1 MARVF
6 CISGNSTQIREEAH
20 PGGFRRNIPVTA
32 GGEPGTLKFK
42 GKIDSGFRSRNALG
56 AL

>member
-6 CISGNSTQIREEAH
+6 CISG
-20 PGGFRRNIPVTA
+20 RNIPVTA